1 MRRKKGVKCLSKI
14 KKTEATVLRANY
26 NMTDREQTITEINE
40 SMQSKQKK
48 MTGHFGS
55 TLFISLFSSL
65 VL

>member
-14 KKTEATVLRANY
+14 KKTEATVLRADY

-48 MTGHFGS
+48 NDRPFWQHS
-55 TLFISLFSSL
+55 VYQSI
-65 VL
+65 